1 MIMINSVVYEYADG
15 EIPADER
22 EELFT
27 KSLQMWLRPFSDE
40 INRQKGKLILYF
52 SGDGSNGFRLE
63 GVDSEL
69 WERITK
75 QFPMFVKE

>member
-1 MIMINSVVYEYADG
+1 MINTVVYEYVDG
-15 EIPADER
+15 VVPADAR

-27 KSLQMWLRPFSDE
+27 KSLQMWLRPFSEE

-52 SGDGSNGFRLE
+52 SSDGSNGFRLE
-63 GVDSEL
+63 GVDNDL
-69 WERITK
+69 WDKITK